1 MSGNQNWA
9 NNSNFE
15 AMDEHD
21 VIELGTRKHRG
32 LSPPS
37 VLCTRRMPDVAD
49 RQKLGVTGAAKVYVD
64 SNFQFWR
71 MVVAG
76 VRGRWEMLVDG
87 SWGGDGGRGAVGM
100 WAGEGSGV
108 GEACRRELGKR

>member
-1 MSGNQNWA
+1 MS
-9 NNSNFE
+9 
-15 AMDEHD
+15 
-21 VIELGTRKHRG
+21 
-32 LSPPS
+32 
-37 VLCTRRMPDVAD
+37 DVAP
-49 RQKLGVTGAAKVYVD
+49 RQKFGANVAAKVYLN
-64 SNFQFWR
+64 SNFPFWR
-71 MVVAG
+71 MVAAG